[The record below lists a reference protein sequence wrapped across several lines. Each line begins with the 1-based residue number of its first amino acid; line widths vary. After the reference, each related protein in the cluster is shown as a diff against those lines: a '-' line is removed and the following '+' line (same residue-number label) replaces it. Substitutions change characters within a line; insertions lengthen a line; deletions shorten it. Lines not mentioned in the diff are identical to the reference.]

1 MDKRNNMILN
11 NINKQIKKQVNID
24 IINKLTDDN
33 LLEDYLKCKSVNIS
47 INKLTSILKEVNI
60 QENKIKEI
68 TTKYLLELIPPG
80 TKGVIR
86 GNKFNQLVKNY
97 IIDLNMDT
105 NIYEIKFETKHK
117 DVKISEIPDW
127 YIKNKKIIKL

>member
-1 MDKRNNMILN
+1 M
-11 NINKQIKKQVNID
+11 
-24 IINKLTDDN
+24 
-33 LLEDYLKCKSVNIS
+33 
-47 INKLTSILKEVNI
+47 
-60 QENKIKEI
+60 
-68 TTKYLLELIPPG
+68 ELIPLPLK